1 MSHPPSLDLTTLTRQ
16 QRRALMRQEI
26 LTLTDPQKAPR
37 RLRRE
42 AARRGHLYS
51 AWLKPLPPPKDAPHV

>member
-1 MSHPPSLDLTTLTRQ
+1 
-16 QRRALMRQEI
+16 MRQEI